1 MSGCSSARK
10 TLQGGPK
17 KGNFMLGRMI
27 TSKVMDGRARI
38 VCSRCEKNRYI
49 EVPLGLNGKLVRC
62 RCGFSV
68 FVRFDRRVF
77 RREAMSGRAI
87 LSFPNGDR
95 SPVYLCDY
103 SLGGISF
110 IFPDPHKG
118 FLAVGQEIL
127 IQYPTLQGGFIL
139 RRIRLKTLR
148 ANRVGAEFL
157 GYPED

>member
-1 MSGCSSARK
+1 
-10 TLQGGPK
+10 
-17 KGNFMLGRMI
+17 MLGRVI
-27 TSKVMDGRARI
+27 TTKVMDGRARI
-38 VCSRCEKNRYI
+38 VCSRCKKNRYI
-49 EVPLGLNGKLVRC
+49 EVPSGLNGKLVRC
-62 RCGFSV
+62 QCGVSV

-77 RREAMSGRAI
+77 PRETMSGRAI
-87 LSFPNGDR
+87 LIFPNGER

-127 IQYPTLQGGFIL
+127 IQYPTLQGESIL